1 MTKIPPKKDQNN
13 PKTYK
18 MTKIPLEPK
27 KWPKYPPKSKKLPK
41 YPQNKKKTEIPPGKK
56 KGPKIPP
63 KKVTSSMILDII
75 ELRKI
80 IYVTDTN

>member
-1 MTKIPPKKDQNN
+1 MTKILPKPKKKDQNT
-13 PKTYK
+13 PG
-18 MTKIPLEPK
+18 IQ

-41 YPQNKKKTEIPPGKK
+41 YPQNKKKDWNTPWKK
-56 KGPKIPP
+56 KRPKIPP

-75 ELRKI
+75 ELKKI